1 MNEWINEKL
10 LPPVLKFVNTKAI
23 TALRN
28 GMLYTMPFTIVGSVF
43 LLLAN
48 FPVTAIS
55 EWVNA
60 SGLAVYFNQAYGA
73 SFAIMSLFA
82 VIGIAYSYVK
92 SEGFEGLPAG
102 MIAMVVFI
110 LFMSSEVKDA
120 VSGAVVGNVI
130 NKDWTAGKGM
140 ITAIIVVLLVGVVYS
155 WFLRHDIRIKL
166 PEAVPE
172 NVANSFTALIPASV
186 IVTGAMLIF
195 ILLDKVFNT
204 TFFDFIYEVLQ
215 SPLQGVTDSL
225 GGALLLG
232 FVVPLFWFFGVHGST
247 IVGGIMGPILQ
258 ANSLENT
265 EILKSGKDLTL
276 ANGGHIVTQQFLDQF
291 LTVTGAGMTIGLV
304 VFMVFF
310 AKSAQFKQLGRLSI
324 GPAVFNINEP
334 IVFATPIVMNPIMA
348 VPFIITPI
356 VSSVVTYF
364 ALYTGLVPL
373 FTAVQVPWTTPPII
387 SGLLVGG
394 WQAALLQVVVLTMSF
409 FIYLPFAKKMDA
421 LNYAEETNQPITE
434 ETLEKVEAQNA

>member
-92 SEGFEGLPAG
+92 ARDLKASQG

-130 NKDWTAGKGM
+130 NKDWTAAKG
-140 ITAIIVVLLVGVVYS
+140 
-155 WFLRHDIRIKL
+155 
-166 PEAVPE
+166 
-172 NVANSFTALIPASV
+172 
-186 IVTGAMLIF
+186 
-195 ILLDKVFNT
+195 
-204 TFFDFIYEVLQ
+204 
-215 SPLQGVTDSL
+215 
-225 GGALLLG
+225 
-232 FVVPLFWFFGVHGST
+232 
-247 IVGGIMGPILQ
+247 
-258 ANSLENT
+258 
-265 EILKSGKDLTL
+265 
-276 ANGGHIVTQQFLDQF
+276 
-291 LTVTGAGMTIGLV
+291 
-304 VFMVFF
+304 
-310 AKSAQFKQLGRLSI
+310 
-324 GPAVFNINEP
+324 
-334 IVFATPIVMNPIMA
+334 
-348 VPFIITPI
+348 
-356 VSSVVTYF
+356 
-364 ALYTGLVPL
+364 
-373 FTAVQVPWTTPPII
+373 
-387 SGLLVGG
+387 
-394 WQAALLQVVVLTMSF
+394 
-409 FIYLPFAKKMDA
+409 
-421 LNYAEETNQPITE
+421 
-434 ETLEKVEAQNA
+434 

>member
-1 MNEWINEKL
+1 M
-10 LPPVLKFVNTKAI
+10 
-23 TALRN
+23 
-28 GMLYTMPFTIVGSVF
+28 
-43 LLLAN
+43 
-48 FPVTAIS
+48 
-55 EWVNA
+55 
-60 SGLAVYFNQAYGA
+60 
-73 SFAIMSLFA
+73 
-82 VIGIAYSYVK
+82 
-92 SEGFEGLPAG
+92 
-102 MIAMVVFI
+102 
-110 LFMSSEVKDA
+110 
-120 VSGAVVGNVI
+120 
-130 NKDWTAGKGM
+130 
-140 ITAIIVVLLVGVVYS
+140 
-155 WFLRHDIRIKL
+155 
-166 PEAVPE
+166 
-172 NVANSFTALIPASV
+172 
-186 IVTGAMLIF
+186 
-195 ILLDKVFNT
+195 
-204 TFFDFIYEVLQ
+204 
-215 SPLQGVTDSL
+215 
-225 GGALLLG
+225 
-232 FVVPLFWFFGVHGST
+232 
-247 IVGGIMGPILQ
+247 
-258 ANSLENT
+258 
-265 EILKSGKDLTL
+265 KSGKDLTL

-434 ETLEKVEAQNA
+434 ETLEKVEAQNV